1 MAQTSSVLLR
11 NGTKD
16 WSALATVL
24 TLAIGFTYSDDFV
37 EFADDVAGGRFEAVT
52 SWLVFALDSLLVL
65 ATAVLRWQL
74 LRPVDLK
81 VFAKSLLSGRWGVGA
96 AVVVLAH
103 LVLICTARWR
113 TNLGMGASVA
123 VSLTAS
129 VVFVGAM
136 TLLLLSALS
145 DADGQTTRGWVAP
158 IVLGTL
164 GAQLASALWYPAIE
178 REENC
183 AGEISAWYFS
193 SMSHMIAL
201 LLLTLCVELNY
212 LRRNPTVRDAGQR
225 VAPLFTVIM
234 LGIGLVLTFTVLVK
248 ADMRRCG
255 VAAVWHEY
263 FTFAFTAQ
271 ALIIGLSTVVWLLI
285 RGAAD
290 PDAELQT
297 VAAQDKK
304 D

>member
-1 MAQTSSVLLR
+1 M
-11 NGTKD
+11 
-16 WSALATVL
+16 
-24 TLAIGFTYSDDFV
+24 AIGFTYSDDFV
-37 EFADDVAGGRFEAVT
+37 EFADDLAGGRFESAE
-52 SWLVFALDSLLVL
+52 SWLVFALDALLVL
-65 ATAVLRWQL
+65 VTAALRWQL
-74 LRPVDLK
+74 LRPVDPKL
-81 VFAKSLLSGRWGVGA
+81 FAKGLLSGRWGAGA
-96 AVVVLAH
+96 ALVVLAH
-103 LVLICTARWR
+103 LVLISTAGWR
-113 TNLGMGASVA
+113 TNLGIGASVA

-129 VVFVGAM
+129 VVFVCAM

-193 SMSHMIAL
+193 NMGYMFAL

-234 LGIGLVLTFTVLVK
+234 LGISLPLSFTVLVK
-248 ADMRRCG
+248 ADMPRCG

-263 FTFAFTAQ
+263 FTFVFTAQ
-271 ALIIGLSTVVWLLI
+271 ALIIGLATVVWLLI
-285 RGAAD
+285 RGATDAD
-290 PDAELQT
+290 ADSSRST
-297 VAAQDKK
+297 
-304 D
+304 